1 MISFETVMKK
11 TGNCHATATLMDNE
25 AKLLYDCVR
34 QIPKGGI
41 MVETGCQLG
50 RSSSL
55 ISQLAYDIGF
65 DDLHIDPYTRQPG
78 WMKEWM
84 DMMYHLGPHDHQK
97 FTLLCMRTEQ
107 AAGILAR
114 LGPID
119 MAYIDGD
126 HERAGVLIDLRLI
139 ADKVKSGG
147 MLCVHDYSPDQ
158 MPVYSF
164 QGVVEAMDIY
174 LKSELWE
181 KVDQAG
187 EMGAWRRK

>member
-1 MISFETVMKK
+1 MKK

-25 AKLLYDCVR
+25 AKLLYDCVSEM
-34 QIPKGGI
+34 PKDGI

-55 ISQLAYDIGF
+55 ISQLSYSIGF
-65 DDLHIDPYTRQPG
+65 DCIHVDPYTRQPG

-84 DMMYHLGPHDHQK
+84 EMMYHLGPQDHQH
-97 FTLLCMRTEQ
+97 FSLLCMRTEQ
-107 AAGILAR
+107 AARILNR
-114 LGPID
+114 IGTLD

-126 HERAGVLIDLRLI
+126 HERAGVLIDLCI
-139 ADKVKSGG
+139 VADKVKSGG
-147 MLCVHDYSPDQ
+147 LLAVHDYSPDQ

-174 LKSELWE
+174 LKSGLWE
-181 KVDQAG
+181 KVAQAG

>member
-1 MISFETVMKK
+1 MITFEQVMLK

-25 AKLLYDCVR
+25 AKLLYDCCLT
-34 QIPKGGI
+34 IPKGGI
-41 MVETGCQLG
+41 MVEIGCQLG

-55 ISQLAYDIGF
+55 ISQLSYDIGF
-65 DDLHIDPYTRQPG
+65 DCIHVDPYTRQPG

-84 DMMYHLGPHDHQK
+84 GMMYKLGPLDHQR
-97 FTLLCMRTEQ
+97 FSLLCMRTEQ
-107 AAGILAR
+107 AERILDR
-114 LGPID
+114 IGTLD

-126 HERAGVLIDLRLI
+126 HERDSALTDLRI
-139 ADKVKSGG
+139 VANKVKPGG
-147 MLCVHDYSPDQ
+147 LLCVHDYSPDQ

-174 LKSELWE
+174 LKSGLWE
-181 KVDQAG
+181 KVEQAG